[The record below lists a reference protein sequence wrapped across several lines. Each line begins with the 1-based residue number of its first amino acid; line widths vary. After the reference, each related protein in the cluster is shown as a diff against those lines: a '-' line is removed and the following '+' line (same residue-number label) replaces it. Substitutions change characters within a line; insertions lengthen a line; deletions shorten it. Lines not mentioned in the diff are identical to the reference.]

1 VSGTLFVIATPIGN
15 LADITDRARQ
25 TLARVS
31 VVAAEDTRHTG
42 QLLAQYGISAPLY
55 ALHEHNEADRAD
67 ALIQRMIAGEDVAL
81 VSDAGTP
88 LVSDPGYRLVSAAAA
103 AGIRVE
109 PLPGAC
115 AAIAALS
122 VAGLPT
128 DRFVFEG
135 FLPHKSAARRGR
147 LAALAA
153 ESRTLV
159 FYESPH
165 RLKEALA
172 DLSAAFGP
180 TRRAVVAR
188 ELTKLHE
195 TVYRASLSELI
206 SQAGSDPNMVRGE
219 CVLIVEGVQATED
232 NTDVARYDAALRE
245 LMKHAPL
252 SVVADV
258 VSDLTGARR
267 NALYERALTLRR
279 ELNEES
285 A

>member
-1 VSGTLFVIATPIGN
+1 M
-15 LADITDRARQ
+15 
-25 TLARVS
+25 
-31 VVAAEDTRHTG
+31 VAAEDTRHTG
-42 QLLAQYGISAPLY
+42 QLLAQYGISVPLY
-55 ALHEHNEADRAD
+55 ALHEHNEADRAES
-67 ALIQRMIAGEDVAL
+67 LIQKIKAGEDVAL

-88 LVSDPGYRLVSAAAA
+88 LVSDPGYRVVAAAAA

-135 FLPHKSAARRGR
+135 FLPPKSAARRGR

-153 ESRTLV
+153 ETRTLV

-165 RLKEALA
+165 RLKETLA
-172 DLSAAFGP
+172 DLCAAFGP
-180 TRRAVVAR
+180 TRRGVVAR

-195 TVYRASLSELI
+195 SVYRASLADLNT
-206 SQAGSDPNMVRGE
+206 QAEQDPNMSRGE
-219 CVLIVEGVQATED
+219 CVLVVEGAEEAQETSDA
-232 NTDVARYDAALRE
+232 ARYDEALKA
-245 LMKHAPL
+245 LIKHTPL
-252 SVVADV
+252 SVAADV
-258 VSDLTGARR
+258 ISELTGARR

-279 ELNEES
+279 DLSNES